1 MITPHPVKTQSPAP
15 ASARRPVPRALGIG
29 TPRIIA
35 GCALAAPAAGH
46 HACSRRLGSRPHWAR
61 ESCGPIGNIETC
73 RRCDSINGPLY
84 VTESSSD
91 SRRPRRSRTSP
102 LCPSEPRRGQTSRPS
117 VARTGLGDTL
127 STATRWAAHGAHGR
141 RARAPTGACVG
152 ESVVRSPPSARS
164 ASIRTKRIN
173 APCDARRL
181 EASLT
186 W

>member
-84 VTESSSD
+84 VTELSSD
-91 SRRPRRSRTSP
+91 SRRPSPMANVAPLPERRSSWSDLATVCRKDRSWRHGVDGDP
-102 LCPSEPRRGQTSRPS
+102 VGRAWKEGPRADRRLRRGIRGKVPALRSLCFDSDQTHRRS
-117 VARTGLGDTL
+117 V
-127 STATRWAAHGAHGR
+127 
-141 RARAPTGACVG
+141 
-152 ESVVRSPPSARS
+152 
-164 ASIRTKRIN
+164 
-173 APCDARRL
+173 
-181 EASLT
+181 
-186 W
+186 